1 VGGTFRDALPAYE
14 DCTVIG
20 VRNGA
25 GAVRLNPPP
34 DTPIAAGD
42 HVIAIAEDD
51 ADLFAAVAQS
61 PNGNV
66 DEAAIVV
73 GEPYEPK
80 PQRSLILGWNKRA
93 AAVINE
99 LDEYVVPGSSVKV
112 VADWAEAG
120 GVIERE
126 CAELRNMTVEFQR
139 GNTTERR
146 LLDALEPQRYDHVIV
161 LCYSDLLSTQRADA
175 RTLVTLLHL
184 RDMVDRSGVPF
195 TITSEMIDDRNR
207 ELAEVTK
214 VDDVIV
220 SDKLISLLV
229 TQISENQQLTAVFDE
244 LFAADGSELYMRP
257 AGDYVRLDQT
267 TTFRTLVE
275 SASRRGE
282 VAIGYRIVNGA
293 ANGAVVMNPS
303 KSEEVVLSAND
314 RIVVLAED

>member
-1 VGGTFRDALPAYE
+1 VGSRP
-14 DCTVIG
+14 
-20 VRNGA
+20 
-25 GAVRLNPPP
+25 
-34 DTPIAAGD
+34 
-42 HVIAIAEDD
+42 H
-51 ADLFAAVAQS
+51 
-61 PNGNV
+61 
-66 DEAAIVV
+66 
-73 GEPYEPK
+73 EPK

-99 LDEYVVPGSSVKV
+99 LDDYVVPGSSVKV
-112 VADWAEAG
+112 VASWEGAG
-120 GVIERE
+120 QVIERE
-126 CAELRNMTVEFQR
+126 CADLTNMSVGFQR
-139 GNTTERR
+139 GDTTSRR
-146 LLDALEPQRYDHVIV
+146 LLESLDPHGYDHVIV

-229 TQISENQQLTAVFDE
+229 TQISENRHLTAVFDE
-244 LFAADGSELYMRP
+244 LFAAEGSELYMRP
-257 AGDYVRLDQT
+257 AGDYVRLGQA

-275 SASRRGE
+275 AAARRGE
-282 VAIGYRIVNGA
+282 VAIGYRIVEGED
-293 ANGAVVMNPS
+293 GVVVNPAKS
-303 KSEEVVLSAND
+303 KELVLSDSD